1 MNTDDVKRLRALCL
15 AKSKHSSYQI
25 IHPIILKLIDL
36 EDLNISGK
44 SEIARQKYFE
54 KVLDYREATILDI
67 GANTGYF
74 SFSAVDCGATLV
86 DCYEGNTAHAEFLR
100 SASSLLGLENRIQVF
115 DNYFSFDGN
124 ADKVY
129 DIAFC
134 LNVLH
139 HLGDDFG
146 DQLMNLDEVKETMS
160 TSLNNLAEIAKIVV
174 FQMGFNWKGRREL
187 PLFETGTKGELIDY
201 VGYATKDVWNIAYIG
216 IAENQGNYVAYS
228 ELNGMN
234 IWRDDSLGEFLN
246 RPIFILK
253 SLR

>member
-25 IHPIILKLIDL
+25 IHPIILKSIGL
-36 EDLNISGK
+36 ENVNVSGK
-44 SEIARQKYFE
+44 SEIARQRYFE
-54 KVLDYREATILDI
+54 KVLDYRKATVLDI

-86 DCYEGNTAHAEFLR
+86 NCYEGNTAHAEFLR
-100 SASSLLGLENRIQVF
+100 SASNLLGLENRIRVF

-124 ADKVY
+124 AGEVC

-146 DQLMNLDEVKETMS
+146 DQLMNLDEAKKTMI
-160 TSLNNLAEIAKIVV
+160 TSLNNLAGIAKTVV
-174 FQMGFNWKGRREL
+174 LQMGFNWKGRRES
-187 PLFETGTKGELIDY
+187 PLFKTGTKGELIDY
-201 VGYATKDVWNIAYIG
+201 VSCATRGVWDIAYIG
-216 IAENQGNYVAYS
+216 IAEKQGNCIVYN
-228 ELNGMN
+228 ELTGTN
-234 IWRDDSLGEFLN
+234 IWRNDSLGEFLN

-253 SLR
+253 SLL